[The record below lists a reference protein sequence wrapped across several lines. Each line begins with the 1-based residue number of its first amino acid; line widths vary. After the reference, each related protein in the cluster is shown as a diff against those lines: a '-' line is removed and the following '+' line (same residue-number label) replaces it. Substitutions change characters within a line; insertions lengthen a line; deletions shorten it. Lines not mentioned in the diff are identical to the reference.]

1 MKVLHSLLLS
11 FLVISGLNAQVV
23 DRIIAKVDNYILL
36 ESELE
41 AAYVQYKNSVEG
53 VEPEDL
59 KCRVFETLLI
69 NKVLV
74 AKAEIDSVV
83 IDKAQIDSELDRR
96 MQYFIRQIGS
106 QEKLEEYYQ
115 KSVEELKQDLRPQ
128 IKEQLLTEKMQSLIT
143 EKVKVSPGE
152 VKKFYSELP
161 KDSLPYFSTE
171 YEIGQIL
178 KKAMVSK
185 DQKQE
190 AKKKLIE
197 IRQRILNGEDF
208 CQLASQYSEDFGS
221 AKECG
226 DLGYFNMGELV
237 PPYEAAA
244 LKLKKPVYDVNG
256 NIVEQPQLSEV
267 VESQF
272 GFHIIQLLDR
282 KGNSYRSRHI
292 LIKAVSSRTDVSAS
306 AQFLDSI
313 RLEIL
318 KGNIAFEKAAKEH
331 SDDRQTSGSGGFFV
345 DPTTGDSRVLTE
357 NLEPGIF
364 FTVDTMKVN
373 TITRPIP
380 VQSEDGSDA
389 VRIIYFKSLTP
400 PHQANLKD
408 DYQKI
413 YKAALEEKKNNAI
426 NEWFDKTKSEVFI
439 DINSDYAG
447 CKLLTNQ

>member
-1 MKVLHSLLLS
+1 MLS
-11 FLVISGLNAQVV
+11 FLVVSGLNAQVV

-41 AAYVQYKNSVEG
+41 AAYVQYKSSIEG
-53 VEPEDL
+53 AEPADL
-59 KCRVFETLLI
+59 KCKVFETLLI

-128 IKEQLLTEKMQSLIT
+128 IKEQLITEKMQSIIT

-161 KDSLPYFSTE
+161 KDSLPFFSTE
-171 YEIGQIL
+171 YEIGQIV
-178 KKAMVSK
+178 KNAMVSK
-185 DQKQE
+185 DQKLE
-190 AKKKLIE
+190 AKKKLVE

-208 CQLASQYSEDFGS
+208 CKLASEYSEDFGS

-226 DLGYFNMGELV
+226 DLGFFNMGELV

-244 LKLKKPVYDVNG
+244 LKLKKPVYDANG
-256 NIVEQPQLSEV
+256 TIVEQPQLSEI

-292 LIKAVSSRTDVSAS
+292 LIKAVSSKKDVSVS
-306 AQFLDSI
+306 SQFLDSI

-318 KGNIAFEKAAKEH
+318 KGTISFEKAAKEY

-373 TITRPIP
+373 TITRPLA
-380 VQSEDGSDA
+380 VQGEDGSDA
-389 VRIIYFKSLTP
+389 VRIIYFKSMTP

>member
-1 MKVLHSLLLS
+1 MNIVRFLFITWVGIASLQ
-11 FLVISGLNAQVV
+11 AQVI

-41 AAYVQYKNSVEG
+41 AAYQQYLSSMEG
-53 VEPEDL
+53 PPPEDL
-59 KCRVFETLLI
+59 KCRILETLLI

-83 IDKAQIDSELDRR
+83 VDKAQVDGELDRR

-106 QEKLEEYYQ
+106 QEKLEQYYQ

-128 IKEQLLTEKMQSLIT
+128 VKEQLLTEKMQSLIT
-143 EKVKVSPGE
+143 DKVKVSPGD
-152 VKKFYSELP
+152 VKKFYNELP
-161 KDSLPYFSTE
+161 KDSLPFFSTE
-171 YEIGQIL
+171 YEVGQL
-178 KKAMVSK
+178 VKKAMVSK
-185 DQKQE
+185 DQKQV
-190 AKKKLIE
+190 ARKKLID

-208 CQLASQYSEDFGS
+208 CTLAEQFSEDFGS

-244 LKLKKPVYDVNG
+244 LKLKKPVYDASG

-267 VESQF
+267 IESQF

-292 LIKAVSSRTDVSAS
+292 LIKAVSSTKDVGVSAT
-306 AQFLDSI
+306 FLDSL
-313 RLEIL
+313 RTEIL
-318 KGNIAFEKAAKEH
+318 KGSIAFEKAAKEY
-331 SDDRQTSGSGGFFV
+331 SDDKETSGNGGFFI
-345 DPTTGDSRVLTE
+345 DPTTGDSRILTE

-364 FTVDTMKVN
+364 FTVDTMKVGS
-373 TITRPIP
+373 ITRPMLMK
-380 VQSEDGSDA
+380 SEDGSEA
-389 VRIIYFKSLTP
+389 MRLIYFKSMTP

-413 YKAALEEKKNNAI
+413 YKAALEEKKNNAV
-426 NEWFDKTKSEVFI
+426 NEWFDKTKTEVFI
-439 DINSDYAG
+439 DIISDYSG